1 MMRSAFIG
9 TSAGSF
15 NQGRVKGAGSARGK
29 MHRNI
34 TKVTRLFRNG
44 KVGKEAC
51 EGNDPTYSRRRN
63 MWATRPA
70 NQWIVPTVD

>member
-1 MMRSAFIG
+1 MIRREFIG
-9 TSAGSF
+9 TSDGSF
-15 NQGRVKGAGSARGK
+15 NQGRVKGGWSARGK
-29 MHRNI
+29 MQGDI